1 MKLARILEL
10 ILLGISAVLLVLFF
24 TSPHDTASD
33 PIVNTYLYWTYILF
47 FVALVLLVIFQLAQI
62 FSTKKGIINFVLLIV
77 GIAALVGISFALAKG
92 GEVNTSVA
100 YTPAV
105 SKFSDAALI
114 LTYILAGG
122 AILALLWSI
131 IKNAITN
138 R

>member
-24 TSPHDTASD
+24 TSPHETASD
-33 PIVNTYLYWTYILF
+33 PIVNTSLYWTYILV
-47 FVALVLLVIFQLAQI
+47 FVALVLLVIFQLIQI
-62 FSTKKGIINFVLLIV
+62 FSSKRGIINFVLLLV
-77 GIAALVGISFALAKG
+77 GIAVLVGLSFVLAKG
-92 GEVNTSVA
+92 GPVNTSVA
-100 YTPAV
+100 YTESV

-114 LTYILAGG
+114 LTYILGG
-122 AILALLWSI
+122 AAIVALLWSV